1 MTRTDL
7 VAGRAVVPYDAASF
21 AAGRRCGARVAACVA
36 RLAAIEIMEGA
47 RWWNRRRRGL
57 MARTLMAH
65 AEEMEV
71 AAAEEMDPGPEAGGP
86 A

>member
-1 MTRTDL
+1 MMRTEL
-7 VAGRAVVPYDAASF
+7 AGRRPGASYDAVSF
-21 AAGRRCGARVAACVA
+21 AAGRRCGTRVAACVA

-47 RWWNRRRRGL
+47 HWWNRRRRGL
-57 MARTLMAH
+57 MARVLIAH

-71 AAAEEMDPGPEAGGP
+71 AAAEETELGSEAAAP